1 MAGGNSQRDREFGDY
16 YVSRAPAMRST
27 AFLLCG
33 DWHLAEDL
41 VQTAFTKLYLAW
53 NRIGRHGSLDPYV
66 RRVIFR
72 AFLDHRRRPWRREH
86 PTEPAATPDAPGP
99 DGSTEDRVVLLRAL
113 GALPARQRA
122 TLVLRFWED
131 QSVDECAQ
139 LLGVSAGTVKSQTA
153 RGLDKLRDVL
163 GAAAPGLDTILATPR
178 SGS

>member
-1 MAGGNSQRDREFGDY
+1 MSSGNSQRETEFGDY
-16 YVSRAPAMRST
+16 YVRRAPAMRAT

-66 RRVIFR
+66 RRVILR

-86 PTEPAATPDAPGP
+86 PTEPAATPETAGPGDAT
-99 DGSTEDRVVLLRAL
+99 DDRVVLLRAL
-113 GALPARQRA
+113 SALPARQRA

-131 QSVDECAQ
+131 QSVEECAR
-139 LLGVSAGTVKSQTA
+139 LLGVSTGTVKSQTA
-153 RGLDKLRDVL
+153 RGLDKLRVAL
-163 GAAAPGLDTILATPR
+163 GDARPGLSQAFADAR
-178 SGS
+178 VWS